1 MARLTQDLVDYL
13 STGLAH
19 QVGACSCD
27 GQPHVVRALALVRE
41 DDGRLSVLLSALANP
56 ELLQAVQATRQVAVV
71 LSQPTN
77 LRTIQ
82 LKGCDAEVHAAEGP
96 VYRRLLETRGAAFWA
111 DVERLGFSRVTLSGW
126 YEVPEG
132 ALVRIVFTPYG
143 AWDQTPGPGAGMP
156 MELLP

>member
-13 STGLAH
+13 GIGLAH
-19 QVGACSCD
+19 QVGACGPD
-27 GQPHVVRALALVRE
+27 GQPHVARALALVPE
-41 DDGRLSVLLSALANP
+41 DDGRLSALLSALASP
-56 ELLQAVQATRQVAVV
+56 ELLQAVRATRQVAVV

-82 LKGCDAEVHAAEGP
+82 LKGADAEVHSADTPG
-96 VYRRLLETRGAAFWA
+96 YRRLLEARGAAFWA
-111 DVERLGFSRVTLSGW
+111 DVERLGFSRTTLSGW

-143 AWDQTPGPGAGMP
+143 AWDQTPGPGAGTP
-156 MELLP
+156 VELLP